1 MAGEILRPRTKG
13 LALLLKESADGGDY
27 YRKVVDM
34 TIQYTDAKGVPLKGA
49 ALGTRCFGQLA
60 TGELPVATCHV
71 HFDVFSVK
79 DVPRGADENE
89 VETWV
94 MQRWRNKAAMLE
106 GCAKSGRFEGVK
118 EWTSSGGEV
127 PFVLQTFLRVF
138 FVAQGLCCVGLAVS
152 SPAFA
157 AYVACAMGGL
167 AVIAHTDPAWW

>member
-1 MAGEILRPRTKG
+1 
-13 LALLLKESADGGDY
+13 
-27 YRKVVDM
+27 
-34 TIQYTDAKGVPLKGA
+34 
-49 ALGTRCFGQLA
+49 
-60 TGELPVATCHV
+60 
-71 HFDVFSVK
+71 
-79 DVPRGADENE
+79 
-89 VETWV
+89 
-94 MQRWRNKAAMLE
+94 
-106 GCAKSGRFEGVK
+106 VK